1 MSPLQIPFDDNC
13 LAHTANY
20 WAFDYWGETDLG
32 REDRFAEAA
41 HLILGVDSGYVL
53 PAC

>member
-1 MSPLQIPFDDNC
+1 MNATLIPFDDNL
-13 LAHTANY
+13 LAHVANY

-41 HLILGVDSGYVL
+41 HLYFQVDPEPRL
-53 PAC
+53 PVA